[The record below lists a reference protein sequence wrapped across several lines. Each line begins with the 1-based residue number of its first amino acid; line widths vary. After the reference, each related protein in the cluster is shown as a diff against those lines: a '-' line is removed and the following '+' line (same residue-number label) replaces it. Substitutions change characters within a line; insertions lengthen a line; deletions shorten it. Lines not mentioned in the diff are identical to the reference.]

1 MEAIKRYTINYRTA
15 ERAFV
20 QKDSE
25 YPYIATALKSVD
37 AAKVV
42 SSNVPTVILCTAF
55 DELLGRVR
63 RWFEIGTVTIT
74 LGLDDPLRAASDLLT
89 YFSNTTLQTYL
100 ASQKK

>member
-42 SSNVPTVILCTAF
+42 SSNVPTVTLCTVFFPAVQAVI
-55 DELLGRVR
+55 RT
-63 RWFEIGTVTIT
+63 FEIGSVTVPVGTAT
-74 LGLDDPLRAASDLLT
+74 PLEAASTLLGKLST
-89 YFSNTTLQTYL
+89 ILN
-100 ASQKK
+100 